1 MDDPVATSDLKNDL
15 DLEAYTPYLL
25 NRAGVRVAN
34 AFSQELKRFDIS
46 LQMWRVLVA
55 LWHSGGLRLSDL
67 AGVTSIEI
75 STLSR
80 IVGGLQ
86 RKALVNRQRGDR
98 DAREVQLALAPDGRA
113 MTEKIIPLA
122 VAYEARLITGLSP
135 SEVATLKRL
144 LLKLFDNMADDT
156 RD

>member
-1 MDDPVATSDLKNDL
+1 MATSDLKNDL
-15 DLEAYTPYLL
+15 DLETYTPYLL

-34 AFSQELKRFDIS
+34 AFSRELKRFDIS

-67 AGVTSIEI
+67 ADVTSIEI

-80 IVGGLQ
+80 IVGSLQ
-86 RKALVNRQRGDR
+86 RKALVNRQRGHR
-98 DAREVQLALAPDGRA
+98 DAREVLLALAPAGRA
-113 MTEKIIPLA
+113 MTEEVIPLA
-122 VAYEARLITGLSP
+122 LAYEARLVAGLSP

-144 LLKLFDNMADDT
+144 LVKMFDNMSGDAQG
-156 RD
+156 